1 MVVRLFYIAV
11 LLALMTILPFLP
23 AAGISA
29 EETPTLAKAPKRKEM
44 KEVRGKIVKIDPVT
58 QRIRVVP
65 GIFSRAQEVRVTA
78 RTEIMIHGRPATF
91 SALQPG
97 DKVRVRSLADHED
110 QTAESIDVV

>member
-29 EETPTLAKAPKRKEM
+29 EETPTLAKAPKRKEL
-44 KEVRGKIVKIDPVT
+44 KEVRGKIVKIDPIT
-58 QRIRVVP
+58 KRIRIAP

-78 RTEIMIHGRPATF
+78 QTEIMIHGRPAAF
-91 SALQPG
+91 GALQPG
-97 DKVRVRSLADHED
+97 DKVRVRALADHED

>member
-23 AAGISA
+23 AAGISSA

-65 GIFSRAQEVRVTA
+65 GIFSRAQEVRITA
-78 RTEIMIHGRPATF
+78 RTEITIHGRPATF
-91 SALQPG
+91 QRAAAG
-97 DKVRVRSLADHED
+97 R
-110 QTAESIDVV
+110 

>member
-29 EETPTLAKAPKRKEM
+29 EETPTLAESAETERDEGGA
-44 KEVRGKIVKIDPVT
+44 GKIVKIDPVT